1 MYYGCKWEVLSGVCT
16 ILLAAFVVVNPL
28 QQDAY
33 WWRIIVG
40 LLAFAAIFALHRAL
54 KSERIPRPHELR
66 VHVQEFICDLSEAKH
81 VDENL
86 ITRAMELEQAF
97 QSEGILLQ
105 YFPRLT
111 ETATLETLNRAAV
124 CFQAMLNM
132 LPTGR

>member
-1 MYYGCKWEVLSGVCT
+1 LRLS
-16 ILLAAFVVVNPL
+16 L
-28 QQDAY
+28 
-33 WWRIIVG
+33 
-40 LLAFAAIFALHRAL
+40 ALHRAL